1 MPVTVA
7 MYEKSHAHIAPRLDA
22 LGLDLVVRTFG
33 RDGTFA
39 VDGERVVPGALD
51 VDYFW
56 LSSHV
61 NDDGARAT
69 AFDTVLACRSVGVL
83 QTFNAGLDDPV
94 YARIAGRGTRIVN
107 SSAQGVAIAE
117 FVMAHVLSLI
127 HPIDLQREQQARR
140 EWKLTPFREISR
152 THWLIIGFGPIGQA
166 LAARVKPFGAAVSV
180 VRRTPHAG
188 EGVDRVGTMA
198 DLARFLPD
206 ADVVVLA
213 CSLNDD
219 TRGFANAAFFDAVR
233 PGALLVNVARGALVD
248 EQALLAALD
257 GERLAGA
264 VLDVFETEPLPPE
277 HPLWAHPKARITPHT
292 SFAGNGSRGRWDQLF
307 LDNIARF
314 VRGEPLA
321 GEVDPKDIP

>member
-1 MPVTVA
+1 MPLTVA
-7 MYEKSHAHIAPRLDA
+7 MYEQSHAHIGPRLDA
-22 LGLDLVVRTFG
+22 LGLDIQVRTFG
-33 RDGTFA
+33 ADGTFA
-39 VDGERVVPGALD
+39 VDGARVPPAELD

-61 NDDGARAT
+61 NDGARAV
-69 AFDTVLACRSVGVL
+69 AFETVLGCRSVNVL

-94 YARIAGRGTRIVN
+94 YRKLAARGIRIVN

-117 FVMAHVLSLI
+117 YVMAQVLGLV
-127 HPIDLQREQQARR
+127 HPVDLQREQQARKI
-140 EWKLTPFREISR
+140 WKITPFREISR
-152 THWLIIGFGPIGQA
+152 SHWLIVGYGPIGQA

-180 VRRTPHAG
+180 VRRTPRPCDG
-188 EGVDRVGTMA
+188 IDRVGTTA
-198 DLARFLPD
+198 DLDRFLPD

-219 TRGFANAAFFDAVR
+219 TRGLAGADFFSRMKAD
-233 PGALLVNVARGALVD
+233 ALLVNVARGALVD

-257 GERLAGA
+257 GPQLAGA
-264 VLDVFETEPLPPE
+264 VLDVFRTEPLPE
-277 HPLWAHPKARITPHT
+277 DDPLWIHPKVRLTPHT
-292 SFAGNGSRGRWDQLF
+292 SFAGDGSRGRWDRLF

-314 VRGEPLA
+314 VNGEALV